1 MTSGPVIP
9 VAAAAGAGQSAPAS
23 AAPRAR
29 PLPGLV
35 LATLARSAV
44 ELKSFFRNR
53 QSLVFTMLFPVLLLV
68 IFGSIFGGTVPGT
81 GTGYKQVFMAG
92 IFAAGIMSVA
102 FSNLAINIS
111 MERDDGTIR
120 RLAVSPMPRSAYF
133 AGKVIRV
140 LVTALLETALLVAL
154 AVGLFHLPAPS
165 TPGRWLTL
173 LWVLGLGV
181 AACSLLAV
189 AFTAAI
195 PNSRSAAAIVTPVY
209 LVLQFISGVVFPYN
223 QLPRWMQSLA
233 AFFPLKW
240 MAQGL
245 RSVFLP
251 DTFTRVEPAGG
262 WEHGHTALVLL
273 LWSVTGLV
281 VVALTFR
288 WRDARG

>member
-1 MTSGPVIP
+1 MTSSPSIP
-9 VAAAAGAGQSAPAS
+9 VAATAGAGQ
-23 AAPRAR
+23 AAP

-35 LATLARSAV
+35 RAGLARSAV

-53 QSLVFTMLFPVLLLV
+53 QSMVFSLLFPVLLLV

-81 GTGYKQVFMAG
+81 DTGYRQVFMAG
-92 IFAAGIMSVA
+92 IIAAGIMSVA

-111 MERDDGTIR
+111 LERDDGTIR
-120 RLAVSPMPRSAYF
+120 RLAISPMPRSAYF

-140 LVTALLETALLVAL
+140 LVTAVLETAVLLVL
-154 AVGLFHLPAPS
+154 AVGLFRLPAPS
-165 TPGRWLTL
+165 TAGRWLTL
-173 LWVLGLGV
+173 LWVLVLGV

-189 AFTAAI
+189 AFTTAI

-223 QLPRWMQSLA
+223 QLPTWMQSLA

-273 LWSVTGLV
+273 LWSVAGLV
-281 VVALTFR
+281 IIALTFR

>member
-35 LATLARSAV
+35 RATLARSAV

-53 QSLVFTMLFPVLLLV
+53 QSLVFTLLFPVLLLV

-92 IFAAGIMSVA
+92 IIAAGIMSVA

-273 LWSVTGLV
+273 LWSVAGLV
-281 VVALTFR
+281 VIALTFR

>member
-9 VAAAAGAGQSAPAS
+9 VAAAAGAGQSAPAP

-53 QSLVFTMLFPVLLLV
+53 QSLVFTLLFPVLLLV

-92 IFAAGIMSVA
+92 IIAAGIMSVA

-273 LWSVTGLV
+273 LWSVVGLV
-281 VVALTFR
+281 AIALTFR

>member
-9 VAAAAGAGQSAPAS
+9 VAAAAGAGQSAPAP

-35 LATLARSAV
+35 RATLARSAV

-53 QSLVFTMLFPVLLLV
+53 QSLVFTLLFPVLLLV

-92 IFAAGIMSVA
+92 IIAAGIMSVA

-154 AVGLFHLPAPS
+154 AVGLFHLPAPW

-273 LWSVTGLV
+273 LWSVAGLV